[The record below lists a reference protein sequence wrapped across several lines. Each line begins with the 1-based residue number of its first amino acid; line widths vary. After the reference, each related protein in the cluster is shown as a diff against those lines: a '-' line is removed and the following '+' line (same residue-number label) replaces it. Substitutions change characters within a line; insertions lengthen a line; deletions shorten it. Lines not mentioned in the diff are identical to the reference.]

1 MCQYERIFWSM
12 SKKVVLIDRD
22 GTLNTSTRGSFVNA
36 VADFVLLPG
45 AAEAIRLLT
54 ENDWTVIV
62 VTNQGGVGA
71 GFMTEAVLCQIHAKM
86 CREIEAGGGR
96 IHAIYACTHAVDAGC
111 ACRKPK
117 TGFIGEMCQQHGF
130 QPIDIRYMI
139 GDSIDDVEFAKRAG
153 TTSLLVRTGRGHKT
167 EQHYASLNAPLTVF
181 DNLLEAVKDIL
192 T

>member
-36 VADFVLLPG
+36 VADFVLLSG
-45 AAEAIRLLT
+45 AAEAVRLLT

-71 GFMTEAVLCQIHAKM
+71 GFMTEAMLTHIHVKM
-86 CREIEAGGGR
+86 CRAIEAGGGR

-111 ACRKPK
+111 VCRKPK
-117 TGFIGEMCQQHGF
+117 TGFITEMCEKHDIL
-130 QPIDIRYMI
+130 PSDIRYMI

-153 TTSLLVRTGRGHKT
+153 LTPLLVRTGRGHKT
-167 EQHYASLNAPLTVF
+167 EQHYTDMNTPLNVF
-181 DNLLEAVKDIL
+181 DDVLEAVKHI